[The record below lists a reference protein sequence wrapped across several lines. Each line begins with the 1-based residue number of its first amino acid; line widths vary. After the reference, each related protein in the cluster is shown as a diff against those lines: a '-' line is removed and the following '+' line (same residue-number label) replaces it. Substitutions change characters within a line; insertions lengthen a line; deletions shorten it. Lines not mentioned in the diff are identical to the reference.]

1 MLTKEVTNSY
11 FTYSH
16 QKLILENNIAKHLEM
31 LNAEL
36 LKTRNKYSVHKFI
49 HIFHKII
56 KYTDCKMFTV

>member
-11 FTYSH
+11 
-16 QKLILENNIAKHLEM
+16 LENNIAKHLEM

-36 LKTRNKYSVHKFI
+36 LKTRNKYSVYKFI

-56 KYTDCKMFTV
+56 KYTDCKMFTL